1 MSMIFLMKQKEFMIS
16 MSNKKLKKLQREYAR
31 VIQHPDMTERAI
43 ELKADIDY
51 LKRKQKSK

>member
-1 MSMIFLMKQKEFMIS
+1 MIFLMKQKEFMIS

-51 LKRKQKSK
+51 IKRKQKSK

>member
-1 MSMIFLMKQKEFMIS
+1 MSMIFQMKQKEFMIT
-16 MSNKKLKKLQREYAR
+16 MSNKKLKKLEKEYAH

-51 LKRKQKSK
+51 IKRKQKSK

>member
-1 MSMIFLMKQKEFMIS
+1 MTSVIQVKKFMMT
-16 MSNKKLKKLQREYAR
+16 MSNKKLKKLEKEYAH
-31 VIQHPDMTERAI
+31 VIQHPDMVERAI

>member
-1 MSMIFLMKQKEFMIS
+1 MTSAIQVKKSMIT

-43 ELKADIDY
+43 ELKCEIDAV
-51 LKRKQKSK
+51 KREAKYDER